1 MKIKTEIRQQIF
13 IVTCMGSR
21 LDASF
26 AQSFIASMRD
36 FIQKAHMDIVLDLSN
51 VEFVDSTGL
60 GAIVRC
66 LKELD
71 GRGLLVLC
79 GVSEMVLSL
88 LKMTQ
93 LDDVFILA
101 ADRDEALKRMKQ
113 EKEKKA
119 AAVPVQQEKE
129 VTVTGQKVEK
139 PKSKVFDESLLA
151 SLSMEDGEAVQEVDT
166 GERRR
171 HRRIT
176 NKQILGEDIIVYCSS
191 NSTGKRATCVIL
203 DISPS
208 GLLLVSPS
216 KLSVADEYVIS
227 GRIGRNFKFSERAVI
242 RNCRDGKY
250 GFEFIKPTR
259 ETSSFLTQLTG
270 SVMLSAKG
278 RLNS

>member
-1 MKIKTEIRQQIF
+1 
-13 IVTCMGSR
+13 
-21 LDASF
+21 
-26 AQSFIASMRD
+26 
-36 FIQKAHMDIVLDLSN
+36 MDIVLDLSS
-51 VEFVDSTGL
+51 VDFVDSTGL

-66 LKELD
+66 LKELN
-71 GRGLLVLC
+71 GRGQLVLC
-79 GVSEMVLSL
+79 GVNEMVLSL
-88 LKMTQ
+88 LKMTR
-93 LDDVFILA
+93 LDDIFIQA
-101 ADRDEALKRMKQ
+101 ADRDEALKRLKLEQ
-113 EKEKKA
+113 EKKA
-119 AAVPVQQEKE
+119 AAAPVQKE
-129 VTVTGQKVEK
+129 TEDTVVKPKEEK
-139 PKSKVFDESLLA
+139 PKSKGFDESLLA

-191 NSTGKRATCVIL
+191 NTSGKRITGVIL

-216 KLSVADEYVIS
+216 KLSVGDEFVIT
-227 GRIGRNFKFSERAVI
+227 GRIGRNFKFRERAVI
-242 RNCRDGKY
+242 RNYRDGKY

-259 ETSSFLTQLTG
+259 ETTSFLNQLTG